1 VHLVDIRRRIE
12 GVLIGWFLGQ
22 TSLSN
27 SYALP
32 SLYFVTLICRR
43 RPLSLKIQTR
53 RRDVGTGSG
62 GATSLLGSVS
72 PGLVSGGP
80 PLRFSPP
87 ARLFRRVSLCFLVMA
102 SVRGLVPCRAA
113 GGGSLRPDLELSLC
127 VEGFVFFAGSIR
139 GCFSSSGHVSFFV

>member
-1 VHLVDIRRRIE
+1 MYSDNTSSSSAVHGPLFNPILLQQGFLMDSEYAKTERVRERERKE
-12 GVLIGWFLGQ
+12 GLFNPESSPESQRL
-22 TSLSN
+22 
-27 SYALP
+27 
-32 SLYFVTLICRR
+32 
-43 RPLSLKIQTR
+43 
-53 RRDVGTGSG
+53 RD
-62 GATSLLGSVS
+62 

-80 PLRFSPP
+80 PLLRFSPP